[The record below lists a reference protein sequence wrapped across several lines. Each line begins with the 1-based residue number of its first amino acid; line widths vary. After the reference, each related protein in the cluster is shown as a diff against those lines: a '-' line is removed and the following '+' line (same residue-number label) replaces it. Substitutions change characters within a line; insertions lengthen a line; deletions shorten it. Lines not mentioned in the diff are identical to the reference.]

1 MATNKPT
8 GYIRNDAVRKRT
20 GFAPRCWAKQ
30 LPVNPLSPTVMNLH
44 FSTSGPFVLVPAPI
58 PRHFPLS
65 DRLIRVTISSQSRS
79 SLAG

>member
-8 GYIRNDAVRKRT
+8 GHIRNGAVRKRT

-44 FSTSGPFVLVPAPI
+44 FQQAARSLVPAPI